1 MLFILP
7 FLGGLISNVPFKL
20 LRTLKYPFQ
29 VKDFFSTAVDM
40 RRTAAAAARWRTTEN
55 LNTLVFD
62 GWPQKF
68 PTRCCLSSL
77 FLTKPPIC
85 GGVARFFYKF
95 PTTLCRVVREKEM
108 TCISRD
114 SRVALSTRTFWRTLY
129 QLSYR
134 AGANS
139 PAHFKNDAAFFL
151 QCIIVKK
158 LIKAALLKPSDPAI

>member
-7 FLGGLISNVPFKL
+7 VLGGLISYVPFKL
-20 LRTLKYPFQ
+20 LITLKFPFQ

-40 RRTAAAAARWRTTEN
+40 RRTAAAAARWQTTEN

-95 PTTLCRVVREKEM
+95 PTTHLMPWRERERDDM
-108 TCISRD
+108 YLSRFEPTVELHWD
-114 SRVALSTRTFWRTLY
+114 PGPFEGPSTNWATVQGLICPLTQKWRSVFSSMHY
-129 QLSYR
+129 CK
-134 AGANS
+134 
-139 PAHFKNDAAFFL
+139 KN
-151 QCIIVKK
+151 
-158 LIKAALLKPSDPAI
+158 